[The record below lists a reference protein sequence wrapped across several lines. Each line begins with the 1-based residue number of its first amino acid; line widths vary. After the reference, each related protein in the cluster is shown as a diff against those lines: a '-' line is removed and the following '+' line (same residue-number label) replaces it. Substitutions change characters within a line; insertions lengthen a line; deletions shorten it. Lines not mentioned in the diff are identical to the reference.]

1 MTTITNLVVALMIVT
16 SGEEPV
22 KAMPI
27 QTSCDDVWMVQSYGQ
42 TETLYRK
49 TCTTNFVYS
58 TDINVDL
65 IRTSC
70 NLDWCMNEH
79 RFTAEELFGK
89 RIQHIFF
96 YYDDPIYCEK
106 HKSLKH
112 VVPCYKNV
120 KTGGAK

>member
-1 MTTITNLVVALMIVT
+1 MIVT

-22 KAMPI
+22 EAMPI
-27 QTSCDDVWMVQSYGQ
+27 QKTIEKERIVQSFG
-42 TETLYRK
+42 TSETLYRK
-49 TCTTNFVYS
+49 TCKTNFVYS

-96 YYDDPIYCEK
+96 FYDDPIYCEK
-106 HKSLKH
+106 HKLLKY
-112 VVPCYKNV
+112 VNI
-120 KTGGAK
+120 GGAK